1 MKNLLILESDPI
13 VRQTLGGMVKSHSG
27 LIHLHFARSVRS
39 AFDIISKMPIQLV
52 IAGPR
57 MVEMEVFE
65 LITRL
70 EKQHLDTRLIVMT
83 VNASEMLRTKMK
95 KISSIVQF
103 EQLEDI
109 SLLMKRIFTELNIHY
124 GGKVH
129 GIQLASFLQ
138 MLEMDDRTCTLHVSA
153 KGRTGQ
159 LYIAKGVPVG
169 ARIGPL
175 SGKPAAL
182 NMLTWENVLIEI
194 DYAPI
199 TMPTEINKN
208 LMGLILESG
217 RLVDDRHRK
226 NPNQRQNR
234 RFNCVVAM
242 DYDISNWTYQCLIKD
257 LSLGGA
263 YIETEQSIDT
273 GQSITLTLTPPE
285 LARGCT
291 IKAEVIRNDHMGLAV
306 SFEPLSTEQK
316 EVVEFLSVAQGTGQA
331 EMDEV
336 SQA

>member
-13 VRQTLGGMVKSHSG
+13 VRLTLSGLVKSHSG
-27 LIHLHFARSVRS
+27 LIHLHVARSVRS
-39 AFDIISKMPIQLV
+39 AFDTISKTSIQLV

-65 LITRL
+65 LITGL
-70 EKQHLDTRLIVMT
+70 EKQHSDIRLIVMT
-83 VNASEMLRTKMK
+83 INSSEMLRTKMK
-95 KISSIVQF
+95 KLPAIVQF
-103 EQLEDI
+103 DQLEDI
-109 SLLMKRIFTELNIHY
+109 SLLMKRIFTELNINY

-129 GIQLASFLQ
+129 GIQLTSFLQ
-138 MLEMDDRTCTLHVSA
+138 MLEMEDRTCTLHVSA
-153 KGRTGQ
+153 KGRTGE
-159 LYIAKGVPVG
+159 LYISKGVPVG

-182 NMLTWENVLIEI
+182 SMLTWENVLIEI
-194 DYAPI
+194 DYNPV

-208 LMGLILESG
+208 LIGLILESG
-217 RLVDDRHRK
+217 QLVDDRHRK
-226 NPNQRQNR
+226 NPNQRQDR

-242 DYDISNWTYQCLIKD
+242 DYNISNWTYQCLIKD

-263 YIETEQSIDT
+263 YIETEQEIDT

-285 LARGCT
+285 LDRGCT
-291 IKAEVIRNDHMGLAV
+291 IKAKVIRNDHIGLAV
-306 SFEPLSTEQK
+306 SFEPLNAEQK
-316 EVVEFLSVAQGTGQA
+316 EVVEFLAATQGAGPA
-331 EMDEV
+331 EAGEV